1 MHRKTIVKN
10 PISFEFLWKN
20 TGDVCFEL
28 VSVIFMF
35 QSVSSVDVAN
45 RKSVCACA
53 PLKKYFLKSVL
64 PVNNMH
70 IQKLVQIRVFCVLS
84 FTPNIQLESCILPF
98 LDISARALTHFS
110 LLLRF
115 YSINLDYFSSLS
127 FTPSKWFFRFYYAT
141 LASVVNVFSTYNI
154 FFPIA
159 FYSWFNTIK

>member
-53 PLKKYFLKSVL
+53 PLKKYFFLICAACKQHAHPKISSNTCFLCAFIHSKHPAWIVYTSVL
-64 PVNNMH
+64 RHKRPCIDTFFSSPQILFNQPGLFFVIILYS
-70 IQKLVQIRVFCVLS
+70 IQMI
-84 FTPNIQLESCILPF
+84 
-98 LDISARALTHFS
+98 FS
-110 LLLRF
+110 LFFMLL
-115 YSINLDYFSSLS
+115 
-127 FTPSKWFFRFYYAT
+127 
-141 LASVVNVFSTYNI
+141 
-154 FFPIA
+154 
-159 FYSWFNTIK
+159 